1 MSTPAEVVHRTEN
14 GWRKSAPPTTTFSVR
29 NLGERLDR
37 RGVARIHRHS
47 YVRGQADRAVA
58 RGEAVRVLPG
68 VVAATAVARDPRI
81 IIRALLLWHRDVVL
95 VGKAGLIM
103 LGMKAPGTTRP
114 MDFYGVKEVEAF
126 STTRRLTRPGIRVR
140 RWHIPHWF
148 ITERE
153 QIRIATAEVSVLILA
168 IQGEWGWVCEALR
181 QRVVTP
187 ESCRQA
193 RKSLTGRYPK
203 TKVDAALADICLAAW
218 SIPELEMGR
227 VLRATGI
234 TGHKPNHKVRVG
246 DRYYYL
252 DRAFEAEKV
261 ALEIDGRSVHGTI
274 DGFEATMMRSAHL
287 DRHGWKVLHVTPIM
301 FREDPRFVLDWLA
314 SHLHRRHRP
323 KTMFTE
329 FALRRIMS
337 GAAPA

>member
-1 MSTPAEVVHRTEN
+1 M
-14 GWRKSAPPTTTFSVR
+14 R

-37 RGVARIHRHS
+37 RGVARIYRHS

-58 RGEAVRVLPG
+58 RGEAVRILPG
-68 VVAATAVARDPRI
+68 VVAASAVARDPRI
-81 IIRALLLWHRDVVL
+81 IIRALLLWHRDIVL
-95 VGKAGLIM
+95 VGKAALIM

-114 MDFYGVKEVEAF
+114 MDFYGVKDVEAF
-126 STTRRLTRPGIRVR
+126 STTRCLTRPGIRVR

-218 SIPELEMGR
+218 SIPELEMGKGTAR
-227 VLRATGI
+227 YWNHGAQTESQGSCGRPLLLLGPGLRG
-234 TGHKPNHKVRVG
+234 
-246 DRYYYL
+246 
-252 DRAFEAEKV
+252 
-261 ALEIDGRSVHGTI
+261 
-274 DGFEATMMRSAHL
+274 
-287 DRHGWKVLHVTPIM
+287 
-301 FREDPRFVLDWLA
+301 
-314 SHLHRRHRP
+314 
-323 KTMFTE
+323 
-329 FALRRIMS
+329 
-337 GAAPA
+337 